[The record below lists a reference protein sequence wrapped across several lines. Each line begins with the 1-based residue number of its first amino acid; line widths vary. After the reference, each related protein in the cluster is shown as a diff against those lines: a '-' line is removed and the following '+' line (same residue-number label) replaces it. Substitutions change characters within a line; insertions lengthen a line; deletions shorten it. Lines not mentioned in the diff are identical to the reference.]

1 MPHPGDRPDI
11 NVRAYGTSPAGA
23 FALSPTVDRRAKKI
37 IAQNFISIVTTFC
50 VVTRM
55 RGNAL
60 TVKNASSGWYN
71 RLARFQLRRVK
82 MGTRAG
88 RSRKSIRL
96 TGYNYT
102 QAGGY
107 FVTIVTFQRECLF
120 GEIASGEVRLNALGR
135 IVTECWHAIPE
146 HFPNAEV
153 DAFVVMP
160 NHVHGIVFLA
170 GATHVG
176 ALHATPLQIPH
187 GPPAGSLGTI
197 VRSFKSA
204 VVRRAGIELNSGNV
218 WQRNYYEHI
227 IRNQVEHERIAM
239 YILENPSN
247 WEQDEER
254 PR

>member
-1 MPHPGDRPDI
+1 
-11 NVRAYGTSPAGA
+11 
-23 FALSPTVDRRAKKI
+23 
-37 IAQNFISIVTTFC
+37 
-50 VVTRM
+50 
-55 RGNAL
+55 
-60 TVKNASSGWYN
+60 
-71 RLARFQLRRVK
+71 
-82 MGTRAG
+82 
-88 RSRKSIRL
+88 L

-135 IVTECWHAIPE
+135 IAAECWHAIPE

-160 NHVHGIVFLA
+160 NHIHGIIFLA
-170 GATHVG
+170 GATVG
-176 ALHATPLQIPH
+176 ATHASPLPERGYPH
-187 GPPAGSLGTI
+187 DPKPGSVGAI
-197 VRSFKSA
+197 VGSFKSA
-204 VVRRAGIELNSGNV
+204 VVRRAGIELNSGYV
-218 WQRNYYEHI
+218 WQRNYYEHM
-227 IRNQVEHERIAM
+227 IRNQAEYERIAM